1 MGKKK
6 LPKWMIKAV
15 DVFGNSVIG
24 VERVNELGGIDS
36 VIELFRKEGFEVELT
51 TESGTHKNEW
61 ELAKEYRGQEVTN
74 KSINP
79 AYIINRVRAVN
90 HV

>member
-1 MGKKK
+1 MSKKK

-51 TESGTHKNEW
+51 TESGTH
-61 ELAKEYRGQEVTN
+61 
-74 KSINP
+74 
-79 AYIINRVRAVN
+79 
-90 HV
+90 